1 MAELIT
7 IARPYAEAV
16 FALAVEEQ
24 NLSGWSEQLANLASI
39 TNDDAMQAMLAN
51 PKYTTA
57 DVMSVLEGVMG
68 DNLSA
73 EGKNLLAVMSENKR
87 LAALA
92 EVSELF
98 ETLKAA
104 EEKKVRATVI
114 SARKPTVEQKK
125 KLSAA
130 LNAKFDAEVE
140 IEYEVDESLLC
151 GIKIKVGDW
160 AIDGSALSQ
169 LNKLGAAIA
178 Q

>member
-7 IARPYAEAV
+7 IARPYAVAAFEAAKEGN
-16 FALAVEEQ
+16 ALAE
-24 NLSGWSEQLANLASI
+24 WSEQLTNLAAIASDEAMKDYLNQPSV
-39 TNDDAMQAMLAN
+39 TANDVCDFM
-51 PKYTTA
+51 
-57 DVMSVLEGVMG
+57 VEIMG
-68 DNLSA
+68 SNLTS
-73 EGKNLLAVMSENKR
+73 EGKNLLTVLAENKR
-87 LAALA
+87 LNALSKIP
-92 EVSELF
+92 EHF
-98 ETLKAA
+98 QQLKAD
-104 EEKKVRATVI
+104 EEKRVLATVI

-140 IEYEVDESLLC
+140 VSYEEDPTLIA
-151 GIKIKVGDW
+151 GIRIRVGDW